1 MKLSII
7 IPVYNAEKYIEECLD
22 SIISEID
29 EQVEV
34 LLLDDGSTDHSYQM
48 IKNYERKNIRIFHHE
63 NHGVSYTRNQGI
75 KEASGEYLMFV
86 DSDDKLL
93 PCWKKTVFSQMKD
106 NAEIVYFNRY
116 VSAPGEVR
124 NKLDLIYG
132 IFGIQTFKV
141 FGNLSSPCGKL
152 YARRLLEKKRILF
165 NEELI
170 NGEDAL
176 FNLNALLQADH
187 CTCASASFYQYRVYM
202 GSSSKRYSKNFFDS
216 NLRFF
221 AVAESILREGQVEEK
236 VIQRCMSYSVTY
248 SVYLYLFLVSTLS
261 HSVEKKLALKRINDF
276 SLQKYMNRYPMSHDC
291 GKLVQIVYL
300 FVKHHFLGMASLLID
315 FRNVVR
321 GKKKKDVQW
330 VEI

>member
-48 IKNYERKNIRIFHHE
+48 IKKYERKNIRIFHHE

-93 PCWKKTVFSQMKD
+93 PCWKQTVFSQMKD

-141 FGNLSSPCGKL
+141 FGNLSSPCSKI
-152 YARRLLEKKRILF
+152 YARKLLEKKQILF

-248 SVYLYLFLVSTLS
+248 SVYLYLFLVSI
-261 HSVEKKLALKRINDF
+261 A
-276 SLQKYMNRYPMSHDC
+276 
-291 GKLVQIVYL
+291 
-300 FVKHHFLGMASLLID
+300 
-315 FRNVVR
+315 
-321 GKKKKDVQW
+321 
-330 VEI
+330 